1 MKIICTIY
9 RDCEL
14 MRRALYSKK
23 KAIGLIRTKIIPT
36 YMSWFA
42 NQCDLVLAPSAG
54 MQKILWEYGM
64 RSRSAVFP
72 TGLEKS
78 FFAMDEQKAKG
89 DQEDV

>member
-1 MKIICTIY
+1 
-9 RDCEL
+9 
-14 MRRALYSKK
+14 
-23 KAIGLIRTKIIPT
+23 
-36 YMSWFA
+36 MSWFA

-78 FFAMDEQKAKG
+78 FFAMDEQKAKEIRKTYKG
-89 DQEDV
+89 DKNIYLSLYPDLRKRKL